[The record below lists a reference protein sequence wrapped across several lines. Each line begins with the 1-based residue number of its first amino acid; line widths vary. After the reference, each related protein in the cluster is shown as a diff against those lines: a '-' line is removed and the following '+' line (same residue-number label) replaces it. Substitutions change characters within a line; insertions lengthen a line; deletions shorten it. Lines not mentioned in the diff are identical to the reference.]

1 MADRSE
7 GMEAICI
14 FATVVALA
22 LVPNAN
28 ANAGEDWHRSAVMTA
43 RLRSGLCMTGAL
55 EYVWKCAMKGIPV
68 AVHLASSA
76 VEAG

>member
-43 RLRSGLCMTGAL
+43 RMRSGLCMTGAL
-55 EYVWKCAMKGIPV
+55 EYVWGGLGVCKRRYRKTICD
-68 AVHLASSA
+68 L
-76 VEAG
+76 